1 MSGRSNI
8 SNPITSQF
16 DSKRII
22 VYAVPIQKDNQV
34 IGVLCGR
41 NTVEELNKIILSQM
55 YGSSTD
61 VYVVGDNGE
70 VILSNNYNY

>member
-55 YGSSTD
+55 Y
-61 VYVVGDNGE
+61 
-70 VILSNNYNY
+70 